1 MTNEEST
8 KAALQAERLQ
18 AIGVRRKNA
27 SEICQ
32 NIEAQMNRILDRPA
46 LSMRDVQ
53 QLKELTA
60 IYRSWAS
67 EASALHQVNDIME
80 KSV

>member
-1 MTNEEST
+1 
-8 KAALQAERLQ
+8 
-18 AIGVRRKNA
+18 
-27 SEICQ
+27 
-32 NIEAQMNRILDRPA
+32 MNRILDRPA

-53 QLKELTA
+53 QLKELSA